1 MRAFLTAVLLAV
13 PAAPPPEPVAVKYG
27 PLSDLS
33 FTRDGRLL
41 AIREHR
47 LLRVRRSGR
56 LRRVRPLARNLA
68 TAAFGPGGRPIA
80 EVLQRRVRVGG
91 RFSVRIPYSRFGDVH
106 AFWSPD
112 GRRLLVETEGGN
124 IVLDARSGRR
134 LRRVRGSTGYLG
146 RQPFS
151 PDGSRVAHHDLLD
164 RASWSPDGRHLA
176 GGTASGAATVDVATG
191 EVTPIEIPGGAYEV
205 AWSPDSRQI
214 AVYGAPEEDEWA
226 VSVVDVETGRVTVIH
241 RFPQGEERAE
251 FAWSPDGRRLAF
263 QVAEPL

>member
-27 PLSDLS
+27 PLSDLA
-33 FTRDGRLL
+33 FARDGRLL
-41 AIREHR
+41 AIRDHR

-56 LRRVRPLARNLA
+56 LRSVRPLARDLA

-80 EVLQRRVRVGG
+80 EVLQRRVRVRGA
-91 RFSVRIPYSRFGDVH
+91 FSTRIPYSPSGDVH

-124 IVLDARSGRR
+124 LVLDARTGRR
-134 LRRVRGSTGYLG
+134 LRRLRVSPGYLG

-151 PDGSRVAHHDLLD
+151 PDGLRIARHHLLD

-176 GGTASGAATVDVATG
+176 GDTADGVAIVEVASGR
-191 EVTPIEIPGGAYEV
+191 VTRFDTPRALEV

-214 AVYGAPEEDEWA
+214 AAYGAPPPGPEWA
-226 VSVVDVETGRVTVIH
+226 VWVTDVATGKMTVVH
-241 RFPQGEERAE
+241 RFAEGEERGE
-251 FAWSPDGRRLAF
+251 LAWSPDGRRLAF